1 MQPKCKKCIRCGK
14 EKPFGEFH
22 KDKNSPDGLREYC
35 RECLSIMRNSQN
47 SIEDYEGEEWKDI
60 EDFKGIYFISNYG
73 RLKHALNPLHHT
85 LRIPHPTS
93 NGYLRL
99 VLSHKNKR
107 KNGVY
112 S

>member
-47 SIEDYEGEEWKDI
+47 SIEDYEGE
-60 EDFKGIYFISNYG
+60 
-73 RLKHALNPLHHT
+73 
-85 LRIPHPTS
+85 
-93 NGYLRL
+93 
-99 VLSHKNKR
+99 
-107 KNGVY
+107 
-112 S
+112 